1 VDSSIFAN
9 ASTYI
14 AGGELNVRGRDFLIG
29 DMNFS
34 GLLGFRYFQF
44 KEALDVSS
52 QYTIFRPN
60 GVTDVQNINVNGDI
74 VSAPIALNFPTP
86 ININSASNDQI
97 KVYNHFIGPQIGI
110 NADYH
115 YNRWSVMTGFNLGI
129 GVMHQV
135 AKISSNTTQTVK
147 TETSTQNAAGQITS
161 TTNTSTTNSAGGLL
175 FSPVDVGQYSR
186 NQFGLLPEINAKLG
200 FKATERIKLT
210 VGYDFLLLANVLR
223 APNQTQLIPYSNNLN
238 YTANNQTQSANQTLQ
253 IPAFQY
259 STSNLI
265 INGVTAGMQ
274 LDF

>member
-1 VDSSIFAN
+1 MCIRDS
-9 ASTYI
+9 
-14 AGGELNVRGRDFLIG
+14 
-29 DMNFS
+29 
-34 GLLGFRYFQF
+34 
-44 KEALDVSS
+44 
-52 QYTIFRPN
+52 
-60 GVTDVQNINVNGDI
+60 
-74 VSAPIALNFPTP
+74 
-86 ININSASNDQI
+86 
-97 KVYNHFIGPQIGI
+97 HFIGPQIGI

-115 YNRWSVMTGFNLGI
+115 YNRWSVITGFNLGI

-135 AKISSNTTQTVK
+135 AKISSNTTQTVVR
-147 TETSTQNAAGQITS
+147 ETSTQNAAGQITS
-161 TTNTSTTNSAGGLL
+161 TTNTTTTNSNGGLL

-259 STSNLI
+259 LSLI
-265 INGVTAGMQ
+265 HISEPTRPY
-274 LDF
+274 